1 MYILLFLLVFIVI
14 IFVLG
19 LSIVGAI
26 LRAVFGIGRRS
37 SSRPKQ
43 TRYDNSSQK
52 QYQQQQNF
60 HSTSDYEE
68 DNYSEASSGNKR
80 KKIFTKD
87 EGEYVDFEEIK

>member
-1 MYILLFLLVFIVI
+1 MYILLFLLIFIIVI
-14 IFVLG
+14 IILG

-43 TRYDNSSQK
+43 KGQYNPGQH
-52 QYQQQQNF
+52 QYQQNESSQ
-60 HSTSDYEE
+60 HSTRQEE
-68 DNYSEASSGNKR
+68 ESFSEEMPRNKR

-87 EGEYVDFEEIK
+87 EGEYVDFEEM